1 MKRLKTAQE
10 PDGSQGKFQNLKAV
24 ATLQPA
30 RCGLAGHI
38 YRMVQPSCVCQLL
51 I

>member
-24 ATLQPA
+24 AAFQPSH
-30 RCGLAGHI
+30 CGLAGHI
-38 YRMVQPSCVCQLL
+38 YRY